1 MFIEIFG
8 LDRVLK
14 PKLVEELPDLNL
26 AISTCNPAMLRCEM
40 WREGRE
46 CGLLNAQR
54 LVSEKPAVT

>member
-1 MFIEIFG
+1 MFIEFFG

-40 WREGRE
+40 W
-46 CGLLNAQR
+46 
-54 LVSEKPAVT
+54 